1 MKVSVLLLCLAVLLA
16 VLLPETSGGR
26 LSKRRNGRRSN
37 GNKGRF
43 QNLKRKL
50 ARRGRQDE
58 DAPEEAVNDLDE
70 AAADDG
76 SGSGEE
82 LPNGCDPNTN
92 IGGFLVFKGVKIW
105 CGEQG
110 ITDFGPC
117 GGLPVDGSG
126 EASDVEGEEVE
137 APEEEEVVR
146 RGRKAKR
153 GGPRRG
159 KQNKARKGK
168 KAGKANNKRQGRR
181 RQANNRKGKKAGPR
195 RGKQNKARKGKKAGK
210 ANNK

>member
-1 MKVSVLLLCLAVLLA
+1 MATRRVLQWLSWHKHTDKMKVSVLLLCLAVLLA

-43 QNLKRKL
+43 QGNLKRKL

-58 DAPEEAVNDLDE
+58 DAPE
-70 AAADDG
+70 DG

-92 IGGFLVFKGVKIW
+92 IGGFLVFNGVKIW

-110 ITDFGPC
+110 ITDFGPY

-146 RGRKAKR
+146 RGRKANRR
-153 GGPRRG
+153 GRKGKKAARRG
-159 KQNKARKGK
+159 KQNKGRKGK
-168 KAGKANNKRQGRR
+168 KAGKANNKRQ
-181 RQANNRKGKKAGPR
+181 ANN
-195 RGKQNKARKGKKAGK
+195 
-210 ANNK
+210 

>member
-1 MKVSVLLLCLAVLLA
+1 MRVSVLLLCLAVLLA
-16 VLLPETSGGR
+16 ALLPESSGGV
-26 LSKRRNGRRSN
+26 SRRRGK
-37 GNKGRF
+37 GKGRGGKGAKGRALP
-43 QNLKRKL
+43 NLRRKL

-70 AAADDG
+70 AAADDGG

-110 ITDFGPC
+110 ITDFGPY
-117 GGLPVDGSG
+117 GGLPVEEGSG

-146 RGRKAKR
+146 RGRKARR
-153 GGPRRG
+153 GRKGNKKAARRG
-159 KQNKARKGK
+159 KQANKGK
-168 KAGKANNKRQGRR
+168 KGRKGRKATQKKANKGKGRG
-181 RQANNRKGKKAGPR
+181 RQANNR
-195 RGKQNKARKGKKAGK
+195 RG
-210 ANNK
+210 

>member
-1 MKVSVLLLCLAVLLA
+1 MRVSVLLLCLAVLVA
-16 VLLPETSGGR
+16 ALLPETSGGVSR
-26 LSKRRNGRRSN
+26 RRGSKGRRG
-37 GNKGRF
+37 GNKGRALP
-43 QNLKRKL
+43 NLRRKL

-58 DAPEEAVNDLDE
+58 DAPEEALNDLDE
-70 AAADDG
+70 AAADDGG

-110 ITDFGPC
+110 ITDFGPY

-146 RGRKAKR
+146 RGRKARR
-153 GGPRRG
+153 GRKGNKKASRRG
-159 KQNKARKGK
+159 KQAGKKGRKGRKATQK
-168 KAGKANNKRQGRR
+168 KASKGKGKGRKAN
-181 RQANNRKGKKAGPR
+181 R
-195 RGKQNKARKGKKAGK
+195 RG
-210 ANNK
+210 